1 MRLLP
6 AIDILDGSC
15 VRLNK
20 GKYNEITKYSDD
32 PLAIATKWYEIGIRN
47 IHIVDLN
54 GAKTGE
60 LTNFSIINKI
70 RESLSDLYIQVGGGI
85 RTRESI
91 DKYLKSGI
99 DKIIIGTKALTSPEF
114 LGSIPLDLRKRII
127 IDVAMNNNV
136 LASDG
141 WIEKSEINIVDFI
154 KKLET
159 NNITELVVTDIS
171 KDGMLSGINQALYK
185 KISSLTEIP
194 IIVSGGVTTLEDIH
208 EIISMRDK
216 GLSGIIIGKAIYE
229 NRIKISDLNYKR
241 PGDGLDP
248 IFYKKIIGKK
258 LKKFLN
264 ADQKILLE
272 NLKN

>member
-1 MRLLP
+1 MKLLP

-20 GKYNEITKYSDD
+20 GKYNEITTYSDD

-60 LTNFSIINKI
+60 LTNFPIINRI

-85 RTRESI
+85 RTRESV

-114 LGSIPLDLRKRII
+114 LGSIPIDIRKRII

-141 WIEKSEINIVDFI
+141 WVEKSEINIVDFI

-159 NNITELVVTDIS
+159 NQITELVVTDIT

-194 IIVSGGVTTLEDIH
+194 IIVSGGVTTLEDVH

-229 NRIKISDLNYKR
+229 NRIKISDLV
-241 PGDGLDP
+241 
-248 IFYKKIIGKK
+248 K
-258 LKKFLN
+258 LESN
-264 ADQKILLE
+264 
-272 NLKN
+272 

>member
-1 MRLLP
+1 MKLLP
-6 AIDILDGSC
+6 AIDILNGSC

-20 GKYNEITKYSDD
+20 GKYNEITTYSND

-85 RTRESI
+85 RTRESV

-114 LGSIPLDLRKRII
+114 LGSIPIDLRKRII
-127 IDVAMNNNV
+127 IDVALNNNV

-141 WIEKSEINIVDFI
+141 WVEKSEINIVDFI

-229 NRIKISDLNYKR
+229 NRIKISDLV
-241 PGDGLDP
+241 
-248 IFYKKIIGKK
+248 K
-258 LKKFLN
+258 LESN
-264 ADQKILLE
+264 
-272 NLKN
+272 

>member
-1 MRLLP
+1 MKLLP

-20 GKYNEITKYSDD
+20 GKYNEITTYSDD

-60 LTNFSIINKI
+60 LTNFPIINRI

-85 RTRESI
+85 RTRESV

-114 LGSIPLDLRKRII
+114 LGSIPIDLRKRII
-127 IDVAMNNNV
+127 IDVAMKNNV

-141 WIEKSEINIVDFI
+141 WVEKSEINIVDFI

-159 NNITELVVTDIS
+159 NQITELVVTDIT

-194 IIVSGGVTTLEDIH
+194 IIVSGGVTTLEDVH

-229 NRIKISDLNYKR
+229 NRIKISDLV
-241 PGDGLDP
+241 
-248 IFYKKIIGKK
+248 K
-258 LKKFLN
+258 LESN
-264 ADQKILLE
+264 
-272 NLKN
+272 

>member
-1 MRLLP
+1 MKLLP

-20 GKYNEITKYSDD
+20 GKYNEITTYSDD

-60 LTNFSIINKI
+60 LTNFPIINRI

-85 RTRESI
+85 RTRESV

-127 IDVAMNNNV
+127 VDVAMNNNV

-208 EIISMRDK
+208 EIISMRDM

-229 NRIKISDLNYKR
+229 NKIKISDLV
-241 PGDGLDP
+241 
-248 IFYKKIIGKK
+248 
-258 LKKFLN
+258 
-264 ADQKILLE
+264 QLE
-272 NLKN
+272 SY

>member
-1 MRLLP
+1 MKLLP

-20 GKYNEITKYSDD
+20 GKYNEITTYSDD

-60 LTNFSIINKI
+60 LTNFPIINRI

-85 RTRESI
+85 RTRESV

-114 LGSIPLDLRKRII
+114 LGSIPIDLRKRII

-141 WIEKSEINIVDFI
+141 WVEKSEINIVDFI
-154 KKLET
+154 KKLEM
-159 NNITELVVTDIS
+159 NQITELVVTDIS

-229 NRIKISDLNYKR
+229 NRIKISDLV
-241 PGDGLDP
+241 
-248 IFYKKIIGKK
+248 K
-258 LKKFLN
+258 LESN
-264 ADQKILLE
+264 
-272 NLKN
+272 